1 MLAVL
6 SLTPNVAHPFF
17 GKHKSYTCKTS
28 EQTAYC
34 SVGCSKDDIQYEFK
48 LQKSS
53 NEVVIVAYFDGKV
66 IDIERRTDCAIV
78 DNQNWSCRTDPNESW
93 HSTASMM
100 NGIYQESTYSRL
112 DGKALSHTC
121 AKR

>member
-1 MLAVL
+1 MLAALLV
-6 SLTPNVAHPFF
+6 TPNVAHSFF
-17 GKHKSYTCKTS
+17 GKHKGYACKTS
-28 EQTAYC
+28 EQTASC

-53 NEVVIVAYFDGKV
+53 NEVVIVAYLDGKV

-78 DNQNWSCRTDPNESW
+78 DNQNWSCRTDPRETLRE
-93 HSTASMM
+93 TATMM
-100 NGIYQESTYSRL
+100 NGIFQSSTYSRL
-112 DGKALSHTC
+112 DGRALFHTC